1 MVSRDD
7 LPWDRFVTHKF
18 KLDDILQAYAVVEAG
33 QGIKTV
39 IDCQ

>member
-7 LPWDRFVTHKF
+7 LPWERFLTHRF
-18 KLDDILQAYAVVEAG
+18 KLEDMVKAYAVIEAG

-39 IDCQ
+39 IVCD